1 MTRPMSPLLAQLESR
16 LSQMID
22 DIAEL
27 VACESPSAA
36 QAAVKESAGVVA
48 RVGQRVLGLAP
59 EVIEADGCS
68 HLRWKTGEGRP
79 RVLLLGHHDTVW
91 PSGSLARHPFAV
103 RDGVLTGPGC
113 FDMKTGVVMAL
124 HAAALAGPA
133 CPVSILVTG
142 DEEIGSRTSRRLI
155 EESAATVDAVLV
167 LEAAADGGALKVA
180 RKAVS
185 FYELTITGRASHAGL
200 EPERGVN
207 AVVELSHVIQR
218 VHGLASPERG
228 TSVVPTVVSGGTTS
242 NTVPALARLA
252 VDVRAWTRAE
262 QERVDAAVRGLTAT
276 VPGAVITVGGGPDRP
291 PMEESMAAGLY
302 DLATR
307 IADEEGLGEL
317 SAARVGGGSDGNFT
331 AGLGRPTLDG
341 LGAVGGGAHAD
352 DEHVLVD
359 QIPVRTAL
367 LVALVRE
374 LCQ

>member
-1 MTRPMSPLLAQLESR
+1 MNALLTQLETQ
-16 LSQMID
+16 LPQMIE
-22 DIAEL
+22 DIEAL
-27 VACESPSAA
+27 VTCESPSAD
-36 QAAVKESAGVVA
+36 QAAVKESASVVA

-59 EVIEADGCS
+59 ELIEVDGCT
-68 HLRWKTGEGRP
+68 HVRWTTGKGRP

-91 PSGSLARHPFAV
+91 PSGSLDRHPFAV
-103 RDGVLTGPGC
+103 NDGVLTGPGC

-142 DEEIGSRTSRRLI
+142 DEEIGSRTSRTLI
-155 EESAATVDAVLV
+155 EETAATVDAVLV
-167 LEAAADGGALKVA
+167 LEAAADAGAIKVA

-207 AVVELSHVIQR
+207 AVVELSHVIQQ
-218 VHGLASPERG
+218 VHALASPEVG

-262 QERVDAAVRGLTAT
+262 QDRVDAAIRGLAVT
-276 VPGAVITVGGGPDRP
+276 VPGAAITVGGGPDRP
-291 PMEESMAAGLY
+291 PMEEPMAAVLY
-302 DLATR
+302 DVATR
-307 IADEEGLGEL
+307 LAREERLGEL
-317 SAARVGGGSDGNFT
+317 TAARVGGGSDGNFT

-367 LVALVRE
+367 LVALLRE